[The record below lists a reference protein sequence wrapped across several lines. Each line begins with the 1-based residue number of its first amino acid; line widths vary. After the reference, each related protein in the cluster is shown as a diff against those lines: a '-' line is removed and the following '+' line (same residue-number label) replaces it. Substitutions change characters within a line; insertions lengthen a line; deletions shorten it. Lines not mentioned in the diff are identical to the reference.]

1 MKMSEEKK
9 TETKEQ
15 KTDEKTDLVNVNVAL
30 VLAENEDLKRQ
41 LDAQKGLVV
50 ELTKKLSQ
58 ATDLIEQDSKARLIA
73 DIAPKT
79 NMHPEL
85 LSKMDVEKLTQ
96 FKKTLDTAVLP
107 AFKST
112 APLPS
117 AKDRKPTLDNVF
129 SDYMASLKV
138 K

>member
-1 MKMSEEKK
+1 MSEEKK